1 MEVAAVE
8 VADGVEVLRAVAVEL
23 EAYPWESWEGRT
35 AAVVVATG

>member
-1 MEVAAVE
+1 ME

-35 AAVVVATG
+35 AAVVVATGQV